1 MEARIIGPEA
11 ELGDVRDGVT
21 FYGQRLTRDWSKV
34 DLSGEALA
42 KAKGNQYV
50 EVREGKAKAAQ
61 STVDPETEETTVK
74 ARLDELGVEYGDK
87 DKLPA
92 LKSKLDKAEKAQAKA
107 EEEAAAAQEE
117 ADRLAA
123 EAGQTPEPQQ

>member
-1 MEARIIGPEA
+1 MEARIVGPEA

-21 FYGQRLTRDWSKV
+21 FYGQRLTRDWAKV
-34 DLSGEALA
+34 NFSGEALA
-42 KAKGNQYV
+42 KAQGNQFV
-50 EVREGKAKAAQ
+50 EVREGKTAK
-61 STVDPETEETTVK
+61 STVDAETEEATVK
-74 ARLDELGVEYGDK
+74 ARLDELGVDYGEK

-92 LKSKLDKAEKAQAKA
+92 LKSKLDKAEKAQAAA

-123 EAGQTPEPQQ
+123 EAGQTGDSQH